1 VGSAGQLSRALVA
14 ALAATGLSLVAA
26 ADPAAW
32 RIAGRDGGEVALLGS
47 IHVLRD
53 ADYPLPASI
62 DALYARA
69 DDLVMELD
77 LDDLDATALQS
88 GLVMAAMLPP
98 GKTLRDVLDPEI
110 YRLTQEQVT
119 AAGLP
124 FAALERVEPWFL
136 SVALLDEGLRRQ
148 GFRADLGLEQ
158 YVLGKA
164 RKDKKPIAG
173 LETLETQIGIF
184 DRLPAQSQQALLEQT
199 LRELDSADQTLNEL
213 AVAWRAGRLEELTD
227 QLIGEFDD
235 FPGLY
240 DSLIENRNRAWV
252 PELERLLADGK
263 RHLVIVGAVHLV
275 GRDGVVDM
283 LRARGHKPERVQ

>member
-1 VGSAGQLSRALVA
+1 MTRAL
-14 ALAATGLSLVAA
+14 LGSLVALLPLLAA

-32 RIAGRDGGEVALLGS
+32 RLAGRNGGEVALLGS

-53 ADYPLPASI
+53 SDYPLPATV

-77 LDDLDATALQS
+77 LDDLDASVLQS
-88 GLVMAAMLPP
+88 GLLAASVLPP
-98 GKTLRDVLDPEI
+98 GKTLRDVLDPEV
-110 YRLTQEQVT
+110 YRLTEQHVG

-124 FAALERVEPWFL
+124 IAALERVEPWFIAI
-136 SVALLDEGLRRQ
+136 VLLDEGLRRQ

-164 RKDKKPIAG
+164 RKDRKAIAG
-173 LETLETQIGIF
+173 LESLQAQVAIF
-184 DRLPAQSQQALLEQT
+184 DGLSAPTQQALLEQT
-199 LRELDSADQTLNEL
+199 LREIDSADRTLEEL
-213 AVAWRAGRLEELTD
+213 ADAWRDGRLDELTD

-240 DSLIENRNRAWV
+240 DSLITDRNRRWV
-252 PELERLLADGK
+252 PEIERLLGDGR

-275 GRDGVVDM
+275 GKDGVIEL
-283 LRARGHKPERVQ
+283 LRARGHPAERVK

>member
-1 VGSAGQLSRALVA
+1 MTRAWLGSLVA
-14 ALAATGLSLVAA
+14 LLPLLAA

-32 RIAGRDGGEVALLGS
+32 RLVGRNGGEVALLGS

-53 ADYPLPASI
+53 SDYPLPATV

-77 LDDLDATALQS
+77 LDDLDASVLQS
-88 GLVMAAMLPP
+88 GLLAASVLPP
-98 GKTLRDVLDPEI
+98 GKTLRDVLDPEV
-110 YRLTQEQVT
+110 YRLTEQHVG
-119 AAGLP
+119 AVGLP
-124 FAALERVEPWFL
+124 IAALERVEPWFIAI
-136 SVALLDEGLRRQ
+136 VLLDEGLRRQ

-164 RKDKKPIAG
+164 QKDHKAIAG
-173 LETLETQIGIF
+173 LESLQAQVAIF
-184 DRLPAQSQQALLEQT
+184 DGLSAPTQQALLEQT
-199 LRELDSADQTLNEL
+199 LGEIDSAEGTLDKL
-213 AVAWRAGRLEELTD
+213 ADAWRDGRLDELTD

-240 DSLIENRNRAWV
+240 DSLVTDRNRRWV
-252 PELERLLADGK
+252 PEIERLLGDGR

-275 GRDGVVDM
+275 GKDGVIEL
-283 LRARGHKPERVQ
+283 LRARGHPAERVK

>member
-1 VGSAGQLSRALVA
+1 MGPAGHVTRAL
-14 ALAATGLSLVAA
+14 LGSLVALLPLLAA

-32 RIAGRDGGEVALLGS
+32 RLAGRNGGEVALLGS

-53 ADYPLPASI
+53 SDYPLPATV

-77 LDDLDATALQS
+77 LDDLDASVLQS
-88 GLVMAAMLPP
+88 GLLAASVLPP
-98 GKTLRDVLDPEI
+98 GKTLRDVLDPEV
-110 YRLTQEQVT
+110 YRLTEQHVG

-124 FAALERVEPWFL
+124 IAALERVEPWFIAI
-136 SVALLDEGLRRQ
+136 VLLDEGLRRQ

-164 RKDKKPIAG
+164 RKDRKAIAG
-173 LETLETQIGIF
+173 LESLQAQVAIF
-184 DRLPAQSQQALLEQT
+184 DGLSAPTQQALLEQT
-199 LRELDSADQTLNEL
+199 LREIDSADRTLEEL
-213 AVAWRAGRLEELTD
+213 ADAWRDGRLDELTD

-240 DSLIENRNRAWV
+240 DSLITDRNRRWV
-252 PELERLLADGK
+252 PEIERLLGDGR

-275 GRDGVVDM
+275 GKDGVIEL
-283 LRARGHKPERVQ
+283 LRARGHPAERVK